1 MSFDEAFK
9 SVIIANDAKLS
20 LKQNHLHISQSD
32 NEANLYLKDLAFII
46 LESPQIT
53 LTSALLSALAKHNVV
68 LLSCDE
74 SHLPNGVFMPFLTHF
89 QAALTAKEQ
98 LGAKPQ
104 TKAILWQRIVKNK
117 IRNQA
122 FVLREAG
129 FEKEAGE
136 LENLAKNVRLN
147 DGSYMESRAAALYFK
162 TLFGSNFSRDELCFE
177 NSALNYGYA
186 VVRAAVV
193 RAVCVSGLVSWD
205 GVKHSNAFNQFNLA
219 DDLIEP
225 FRAFVDSCVLGL
237 CAEFKGDE
245 FLQKEHKRVLVEN
258 LQKAVF
264 VNERKLPLIRAV
276 NHFVQSFK
284 SALLNGTELA
294 NVSFA

>member
-1 MSFDEAFK
+1 M
-9 SVIIANDAKLS
+9 
-20 LKQNHLHISQSD
+20 
-32 NEANLYLKDLAFII
+32 
-46 LESPQIT
+46 LESEQIT
-53 LTSALLSALAKHNVV
+53 LTSALLSVLAKHNVV

-129 FEKEAGE
+129 FDKEAGE

-162 TLFGSNFSRDELCFE
+162 TLFSSNFSRDELCFE

-205 GVKHSNAFNQFNLA
+205 GVKHANAFNQFTLA

-245 FLQKEHKRVLVEN
+245 FLQKEHKRALVEN